1 MAAALS
7 FALQRGVL
15 ATIGVDEGIDTLW
28 GFLALLIVTGMFLT
42 VLLAERNRRLH
53 ELAAAAERH
62 RRLFDDGPHPMWV
75 QDRAT
80 GRILMANAQA
90 IRHYGYSEMAAATR
104 EYESVETRH
113 RLKDGSV
120 IDVELSHAPIEMDGR
135 PTLLC
140 FAIDVT
146 ERNALRREF
155 LEATD
160 LQRRRLA
167 DELRYGFGRTLGEL
181 ELGATRL
188 EQSVGTGKVDSAAIA
203 LIARS
208 SQRAVEVCR
217 EMAHS
222 ATSAPR
228 VGAYRPI

>member
-1 MAAALS
+1 MKDLASVYLS
-7 FALQRGVL
+7 GPSTSEAPKHCLVYQVIRVL
-15 ATIGVDEGIDTLW
+15 YRWA
-28 GFLALLIVTGMFLT
+28 
-42 VLLAERNRRLH
+42 
-53 ELAAAAERH
+53 
-62 RRLFDDGPHPMWV
+62 
-75 QDRAT
+75 
-80 GRILMANAQA
+80 
-90 IRHYGYSEMAAATR
+90 
-104 EYESVETRH
+104 
-113 RLKDGSV
+113 
-120 IDVELSHAPIEMDGR
+120 GR

-188 EQSVGTGKVDSAAIA
+188 EQSAGTGKVDSAAIA

-222 ATSAPR
+222 AASAPGSTLSAHLSQGVPQR
-228 VGAYRPI
+228 SAGDLHPAGVGLIHLENEEYRTRHRQSPDAEGRNDGYIGARQQTEPEE

>member
-1 MAAALS
+1 MRQRIRCRRTDEGLGFSIPERAVNFGGPEALS
-7 FALQRGVL
+7 C
-15 ATIGVDEGIDTLW
+15 
-28 GFLALLIVTGMFLT
+28 
-42 VLLAERNRRLH
+42 
-53 ELAAAAERH
+53 
-62 RRLFDDGPHPMWV
+62 
-75 QDRAT
+75 
-80 GRILMANAQA
+80 
-90 IRHYGYSEMAAATR
+90 
-104 EYESVETRH
+104 
-113 RLKDGSV
+113 
-120 IDVELSHAPIEMDGR
+120 LSSHSRPVSLGGR

-181 ELGATRL
+181 EIGATRL
-188 EQSVGTGKVDSAAIA
+188 EQSAGTGKVDSAAIA

-222 ATSAPR
+222 AASAPR
-228 VGAYRPI
+228 FDPIGPSEPRRSAAERWRPASSRRRADSSRE